1 MECQHIKLC
10 DLPDELLLIIFKKLK
25 NVEILYSLMD
35 ISKRLNQ
42 IVYDPIFTREITLM
56 KQTTSVKLTSPLPD
70 FVRDRFCLEIIPK
83 IHDKIQWLK
92 LETLSMER
100 ILLAVNN
107 YLNLRQLDIFIM
119 NTETDMQLFTNTSSL
134 VHIFQ
139 NQIVTLNINGKEDLL
154 GDHLE
159 INRQAEIFMNILII
173 CNKLRHFKFYTSVPI
188 ELHIVVYRFDE
199 CLFLLDGRFNQLR
212 ILFVKT
218 FHILPLQRSII
229 NKERLPNLKHVS
241 LTCESLICAY
251 DEVIVPHLQRMINL
265 EKLALYF
272 VADYDDL
279 FIDGN
284 NLQKNIISH
293 MPRLNQFIFNIR
305 SMINYENLN
314 YFPSNEDIHRTF
326 INFKDNQVTS
336 CVDYFPKSKY
346 GQCHIY
352 SYPFT
357 LTYYENLTNNCP
369 DGLFNTVQ
377 QIELFDERLFEH
389 EFFIKI
395 SQSFP
400 FLKELT
406 IINSEQQKSNNENR
420 KYSIINYYHLTKLHL
435 VHVHDDYA
443 EQFLLDTK
451 TYLSNYIQLSIHY
464 DQLQR
469 VTEYFTRNTTRYNC
483 SKVKQLYLYG
493 LSQLPKQ
500 YNTYF
505 PYLK

>member
-1 MECQHIKLC
+1 MECPHIKLF
-10 DLPDELLLIIFKKLK
+10 DLPDELLLSIFKKLE

-35 ISKRLNQ
+35 INKRLNQ
-42 IVYDPIFTREITLM
+42 IVSDPIFTREITLM
-56 KQTTSVKLTSPLPD
+56 KQIAPVKLTSPLPD
-70 FVRDRFCLEIIPK
+70 TVLDRFCREILPK

-107 YLNLRQLDIFIM
+107 YSNLRQLDIFIM
-119 NTETDMQLFTNTSSL
+119 NTETDMELFTIPIGTAYISFGIQSPMFSSSTL
-134 VHIFQ
+134 V
-139 NQIVTLNINGKEDLL
+139 
-154 GDHLE
+154 
-159 INRQAEIFMNILII
+159 
-173 CNKLRHFKFYTSVPI
+173 

-212 ILFVKT
+212 ILFVTT

-229 NKERLPNLKHVS
+229 NKERLPNFKHVS
-241 LTCESLICAY
+241 LTCKSVICVY
-251 DEVIVPHLQRMINL
+251 DEIIVPHLQRMINL

-272 VADYDDL
+272 VADCDEM

-293 MPRLNQFIFNIR
+293 MSRLNHFIFNIQ
-305 SMINYENLN
+305 SMVTYDKLN
-314 YFPSNEDIHRTF
+314 YFPSNEDIHHTF
-326 INFKDNQVTS
+326 TNFKDNQVIS

-352 SYPFT
+352 SCPYT
-357 LTYYENLTNNCP
+357 LTDYENITNNFP
-369 DGLFNTVQ
+369 GGLLNTVQ
-377 QIELFDERLFEH
+377 EIDLFDERPFEH

-395 SQSFP
+395 CQSFP

-406 IINSEQQKSNNENR
+406 IINSEQQKSNNENQI
-420 KYSIINYYHLTKLHL
+420 YSIINYTHLTKLHL
-435 VHVHDDYA
+435 LHVHDDYA

-451 TYLSNYIQLSIHY
+451 TYLHNYIQLSIHY

-469 VTEYFTRNTTRYNC
+469 VTQNFTRNTTRYNS
-483 SKVKQLYLYG
+483 SKVKQLYLYD
-493 LSQLPKQ
+493 LEQLPEQ
-500 YNTYF
+500 YKHYF

>member
-1 MECQHIKLC
+1 
-10 DLPDELLLIIFKKLK
+10 
-25 NVEILYSLMD
+25 
-35 ISKRLNQ
+35 
-42 IVYDPIFTREITLM
+42 M
-56 KQTTSVKLTSPLPD
+56 KQITPVKLTSSLPD
-70 FVRDRFCLEIIPK
+70 FVRDRFCPEILPK
-83 IHDKIQWLK
+83 IHDKIQLLK

-107 YLNLRQLDIFIM
+107 YSNLRQLDIFIM

-139 NQIVTLNINGKEDLL
+139 NQIMTLNINGEEYLL
-154 GDHLE
+154 RDHLE
-159 INRQAEIFMNILII
+159 INRQAEIFMNILIMY
-173 CNKLRHFKFYTSVPI
+173 NKLRHFKFYTSVPI
-188 ELHIVVYRFDE
+188 GTAYISFGIESPMFLSPTLVELHIVVYRFDE
-199 CLFLLDGRFNQLR
+199 YLFLLDGRFNQLR

-218 FHILPLQRSII
+218 FHILPLYRSII
-229 NKERLPNLKHVS
+229 NR
-241 LTCESLICAY
+241 
-251 DEVIVPHLQRMINL
+251 
-265 EKLALYF
+265 
-272 VADYDDL
+272 
-279 FIDGN
+279 
-284 NLQKNIISH
+284 KNIISH

-305 SMINYENLN
+305 SIINYNNLN

-336 CVDYFPKSKY
+336 CVDYFPTSKY

-352 SYPFT
+352 SCPFI
-357 LTYYENLTNNCP
+357 LTYYENLTNNFP
-369 DGLFNTVQ
+369 GGLFNTVQ
-377 QIELFDERLFEH
+377 QIELFDE
-389 EFFIKI
+389 
-395 SQSFP
+395 Q
-400 FLKELT
+400 LT
-406 IINSEQQKSNNENR
+406 IINSEQQNFNNENR

>member
-35 ISKRLNQ
+35 INKRLNQ
-42 IVYDPIFTREITLM
+42 IVSDPIFTREITLM
-56 KQTTSVKLTSPLPD
+56 KQTTPVKLTSPLSD
-70 FVRDRFCLEIIPK
+70 FVRDRFCREILPK

-107 YLNLRQLDIFIM
+107 YSNLRQLDIFIM
-119 NTETDMQLFTNTSSL
+119 NTETDMQLFT
-134 VHIFQ
+134 
-139 NQIVTLNINGKEDLL
+139 KDLL
-154 GDHLE
+154 RDHLE
-159 INRQAEIFMNILII
+159 INRQAEIFMNILIM
-173 CNKLRHFKFYTSVPI
+173 CNKLRHFKLYTSVPI
-188 ELHIVVYRFDE
+188 GTAYISFGVESPMFLSPTLVELHIVVYRFDE

-229 NKERLPNLKHVS
+229 NKERLSNLKHVS
-241 LTCESLICAY
+241 LTCKSLICAY

-272 VADYDDL
+272 MADYDDI

-305 SMINYENLN
+305 SMINYDNLN
-314 YFPSNEDIHRTF
+314 YFPSNEDIRRTF

-352 SYPFT
+352 SCPYT
-357 LTYYENLTNNCP
+357 LTYYENLTNNFP
-369 DGLFNTVQ
+369 GGLFNTVQ
-377 QIELFDERLFEH
+377 QIELFDERPFEH

-406 IINSEQQKSNNENR
+406 IINSEQQKSNNENQ

>member
-1 MECQHIKLC
+1 MECQDIKLS

-35 ISKRLNQ
+35 ISKQLNQ
-42 IVYDPIFTREITLM
+42 IVSDPIFTREITLM
-56 KQTTSVKLTSPLPD
+56 KQITPIKDTSSLPD
-70 FVRDRFCLEIIPK
+70 FVLDRFCLEILPK

-107 YLNLRQLDIFIM
+107 YSNLRQLDIFIM
-119 NTETDMQLFTNTSSL
+119 NTETDMQLFTNTSYL

-139 NQIVTLNINGKEDLL
+139 NQIVTLNINGEEDLL
-154 GDHLE
+154 EDHLE
-159 INRQAEIFMNILII
+159 INRQAEIFMNILIM

-188 ELHIVVYRFDE
+188 GTAYISFGIESPMFLSPTLVELHIVVYRFDE

-218 FHILPLQRSII
+218 FHILSLKRSII

-241 LTCESLICAY
+241 LACKSLICAY
-251 DEVIVPHLQRMINL
+251 DDVVVPHLQRMINL
-265 EKLALYF
+265 EKLTLYF
-272 VADYDDL
+272 VAAYDNL

-293 MPRLNQFIFNIR
+293 MPRLKQFIFNIR
-305 SMINYENLN
+305 SMINYDNLN
-314 YFPSNEDIHRTF
+314 YFPSNEDIHHTLM
-326 INFKDNQVTS
+326 NFKDNQVTS
-336 CVDYFPKSKY
+336 CVDYFPKLEY
-346 GQCHIY
+346 GQCRIY
-352 SYPFT
+352 SCPYT
-357 LTYYENLTNNCP
+357 LTYYENLTNNFP
-369 DGLFNTVQ
+369 GGLFNTVQ
-377 QIELFDERLFEH
+377 QIELFDERPFEH

-406 IINSEQQKSNNENR
+406 IINSEQQKFNNENR
-420 KYSIINYYHLTKLHL
+420 KYSIVNYYHLTKLYL
-435 VHVHDDYA
+435 LDVHDDYA

-451 TYLSNYIQLSIHY
+451 AYLSEMCTAPKIWRGGGGKTGGSLKIAA
-464 DQLQR
+464 DA
-469 VTEYFTRNTTRYNC
+469 VTAVSVF
-483 SKVKQLYLYG
+483 
-493 LSQLPKQ
+493 
-500 YNTYF
+500 
-505 PYLK
+505 